1 MSDVKKAFFEKLD
14 SLVAKKK
21 DLKGTIFDL
30 DRRFDDVKLKVDLA
44 KNNLFSGLLS
54 QDERLTL
61 IDNVKSLLELYQELK
76 DVEHY
81 EQIIDNEAKEKKI
94 QFTQQEQERF
104 DDSKFLLRKSIPWK
118 LVQTYQDLNHSFR
131 EYIANIFVDKYLSH
145 YTPEEL
151 KEVTK
156 LKEDVMS
163 KVN

>member
-14 SLVAKKK
+14 SVVAKKK
-21 DLKGTIFDL
+21 DLKGTIFEL

-54 QDERLTL
+54 DDERLTL

-81 EQIIDNEAKEKKI
+81 EQISDNEAKEKKL
-94 QFTQQEQERF
+94 QFTQQEQDRF

-118 LVQTYQDLNHSFR
+118 LVQLYQDLNHSFR

-151 KEVTK
+151 KEVTE
-156 LKEDVMS
+156 LKEKIMS